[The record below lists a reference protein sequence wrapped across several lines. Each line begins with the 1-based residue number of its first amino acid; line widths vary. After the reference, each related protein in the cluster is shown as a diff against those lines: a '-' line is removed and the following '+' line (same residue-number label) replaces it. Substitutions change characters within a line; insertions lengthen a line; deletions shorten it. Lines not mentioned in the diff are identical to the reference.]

1 VLARRIGETPG
12 AFKRAGQA
20 AVVVGLDWPAVNVLL
35 PQDGDRE
42 RLLALLQ
49 AWEGGML
56 AGAAKAT
63 EKTGGR
69 GKSDPR

>member
-1 VLARRIGETPG
+1 MLARRIGETPG

-56 AGAAKAT
+56 AGSAKAAD
-63 EKTGGR
+63 KARDRRGR
-69 GKSDPR
+69 PEH

>member
-1 VLARRIGETPG
+1 
-12 AFKRAGQA
+12 
-20 AVVVGLDWPAVNVLL
+20 VVVGLDWPAVNVLL

-56 AGAAKAT
+56 AGAAKAAD
-63 EKTGGR
+63 KTRDR